1 MNYQSEPTHKHPY
14 RTLGWTLLF
23 LLIAGLGLEGWRY
36 SIKPVSEINSEF
48 ISESIDNAVSLFNER
63 QRTFYEESSELSG
76 IIERQLRQGANRSS
90 IYNTLSSY
98 STFWGASLTRN
109 DSAYVWSNFTLD
121 VLPSVRNRQSPN
133 LSVQKQNNVTF
144 WLYETSITLNSENE
158 PPMVYRLYTTSRIEQ
173 TNALPIGKSS
183 EYHLLESVSNVLY
196 YPVSFNFF
204 NEPPENTIQQQA
216 LENINQDSI
225 GTAYALPGQLENAHS
240 KWLDD
245 THFWRSIFVAFS
257 LLIIGIVLFFW
268 LDIFTSWKSLLLQ
281 LAIVGSGWL
290 ICFYLAIPQRWI
302 SDLFGSGI
310 STGLIETYRMLGSYA
325 RDGIFIFLGAFAVSR
340 NLNKERIHLESFWY
354 PTTILIALI
363 VGIINVLA
371 ILGAFYQSYMVSENS
386 DIVLMNLQII
396 PPEATLFYYLF
407 LGLMLFSVGLFLTAL
422 NRFLIRSGR
431 DQRKLIA
438 TFITTGFII
447 ALLVAQLYIPEVIQL
462 NWAFVFSIIY
472 FAAILSTAYT
482 YINNPSLMDQLSTLR
497 AIVIAAFILALIGTA
512 ITYNSSLEKQDLTLQ
527 DRAVAFTE
535 DEDPDVRNLT
545 ANILSE
551 LEEELRGVT
560 TVDLNN
566 RVPFIQSEFTN
577 TIEQLIVEDRQRYSI
592 DLQLVK
598 PDGNLIA
605 DYSTD
610 LSSPNWVQVFDIPR
624 LSIVALEIEQITKNN
639 NRPIVQL
646 PELINKQDYS
656 TFSRGWIPL
665 FGNQDQNVTS
675 GEEDVEDEPIAWILC
690 SVYKE
695 RPNFNKP
702 IRAVM
707 AALSYNDWSNSYLI
721 QEYREGKLVN
731 SFRQGVT
738 GSFPK
743 YNKLR
748 SPEQK
753 QLETDSL
760 FYYTS
765 EQLQRTYRNLIWKVD
780 TDRVLKVSTIKPDY
794 KNILFS
800 FFRLNFTLL
809 ISACFIALLLHVT
822 GIHTF
827 TLHGKDERFRN
838 RILDNF
844 LLATLIFLLLL
855 VVTTHYAI
863 KYQNEEIVRQE
874 LFDKLESL
882 TQSTR
887 NNFAALPAAN
897 ENLSFSLDS
906 LVNPLNVDASYYKN
920 RRLTTS
926 TTPQIYQQH
935 LLPNIIPFPVYRDL
949 YDEQLREGLTRVSLA
964 QQDLFIGF
972 RSVLSSENRPV
983 AAVAIPTF
991 LQSPKYDQ
999 QLLETTSYL
1008 IILYLVIFGLFI
1020 GGTALVSRR
1029 LTRPLIYIQRGLNK
1043 ISEGDLNTKIPV
1055 KSNDEIGSLAEA
1067 YNEMVSRL
1075 KDLQEELAVAERE
1088 AAWKEMAQQVA
1099 HEIKNPLT
1107 PIKLNVQH
1115 LERQLASEDAD
1126 VNELKPRI
1134 KEITKNIITQIQS
1147 LNNIASDFSKFSQ
1160 PINRD
1165 FESVSLNDLVESVKD
1180 LYRHD
1185 EETSIVTEL
1194 PPHNLIVEGVNDE
1207 LRRVIINMVKNAF
1220 EAMPEGGVIKIRC
1233 YTQRQS
1239 AFIEIEDNGQGISEE
1254 DKSKIFV
1261 PNFSTKSSGTGL
1273 GLAICK
1279 KIIEVHRGSISFASI
1294 EGKGT
1299 TFIIKLPLKK
1309 QEVVH
1314 QS

>member
-14 RTLGWTLLF
+14 RTLGWTLIF

-36 SIKPVSEINSEF
+36 SIKPVSEINSDF
-48 ISESIDNAVSLFNER
+48 ITESIDNAVNLFNEN
-63 QRTFYEESSELSG
+63 QRIFYEESRELSG
-76 IIERQLRQGANRSS
+76 IVERQLRQGATRST

-98 STFWGASLTRN
+98 SSFWGASITRN
-109 DSAYVWSNFTLD
+109 DSAFVWSNFTLD
-121 VLPSVRNRQSPN
+121 ALPPIRNTQNRN
-133 LSVQKQNNVTF
+133 LSVQKQNNVIF
-144 WLYETSITLNSENE
+144 WLFETSFTLNPENE
-158 PPMVYRLYTTSRIEQ
+158 RPTVYRLYTTSRIEQ

-183 EYHLLESVSNVLY
+183 EFHLLESVSNVLY

-204 NEPPENTIQQQA
+204 NAPPANAIQQQA
-216 LENINQDSI
+216 LRSINQDSI
-225 GTAYALPGQLENAHS
+225 GTAYALPGQLENAHAN
-240 KWLDD
+240 WMED
-245 THFWRSIFVAFS
+245 TQFWRSIFVAFS
-257 LLIIGIVLFFW
+257 LLCIGIILFFW

-281 LAIVGSGWL
+281 LAIVTSGWL

-302 SDLFGSGI
+302 PDIFGTDIASG
-310 STGLIETYRMLGSYA
+310 LLETYRLLGSYA
-325 RDGIFIFLGAFAVSR
+325 RDGIFIFLGAFAISR
-340 NLNKERIHLESFWY
+340 SLNKERIHLESFWY
-354 PTTILIALI
+354 PTTILIAILA
-363 VGIINVLA
+363 GAMNVLA

-386 DIVLMNLQII
+386 DILLMNLQII
-396 PPEATLFYYLF
+396 PPKATLFYYLF
-407 LGLMLFSVGLFLTAL
+407 LGLMLFSTGLLLTSL

-438 TFITTGFII
+438 TLISTGFLI

-462 NWAFVFSIIY
+462 NWALVFTVIY
-472 FAAILSTAYT
+472 FSVILITAYA

-497 AIVIAAFILALIGTA
+497 AIVVAAFIIALIGTA
-512 ITYNSSLEKQDLTLQ
+512 ITYNSSLEKQDQTLKN
-527 DRAVAFTE
+527 RAIAFTE
-535 DEDPDVRNLT
+535 DEDPEVRDLT
-545 ANILSE
+545 ADILSE
-551 LEEELRGVT
+551 LERELRGT
-560 TVDLNN
+560 TTADLNE
-566 RVPFIQSEFTN
+566 RVAFIQSEFTN
-577 TIEQLIVEDRQRYSI
+577 TIEKLIVEDRQKYSI

-610 LSSPNWVQVFDIPR
+610 LSSPNWTQVFNISR
-624 LSIVALEIEQITKNN
+624 LYLVAIEIEQITRKN

-646 PELINKQDYS
+646 PQLINKQDYI

-665 FGNQDQNVTS
+665 FGDPQERAAADED
-675 GEEDVEDEPIAWILC
+675 EEDDPIAWILC

-707 AALSYNDWSNSYLI
+707 AALNYNDWSNSYLM
-721 QEYREGKLVN
+721 QEYREGRLVN
-731 SFRQGVT
+731 SFRQGIT
-738 GSFPK
+738 GSFPR

-765 EQLQRTYRNLIWKVD
+765 EQLQRTYRNLIWKVAPE
-780 TDRVLKVSTIKPDY
+780 RVLKVSTIKPDY

-809 ISACFIALLLHVT
+809 ISACFISLILHAS
-822 GIHTF
+822 GIHKF

-882 TQSTR
+882 TQSTQ

-897 ENLSFSLDS
+897 DNLSFSLDS

-920 RRLTTS
+920 RTLTTS

-935 LLPNIIPFPVYRDL
+935 LLPNTIPFPVYRDL
-949 YDEQLREGLTRVSLA
+949 YDEQLREGLTEVSLA
-964 QQDLFIGF
+964 SQDLLIGF
-972 RSVLSSENRPV
+972 RSVLSSENRPI

-1029 LTRPLIYIQRGLNK
+1029 LTRPLIYLQRGLNK
-1043 ISEGDLNTKIPV
+1043 ISEGDLDTKIPV

-1075 KDLQEELAVAERE
+1075 KDLQEELAAAERE

-1115 LERQLASEDAD
+1115 LERQLAADDAD

-1160 PINRD
+1160 PINQE
-1165 FESVSLNDLVESVKD
+1165 FESVSLNSLIESVKD

-1185 EETSIVTEL
+1185 DNTRIVTEL
-1194 PPHNLIVEGVNDE
+1194 PTHNLIVEGVNDE

-1220 EAMPEGGVIKIRC
+1220 EAMPEGGIIKIRC
-1233 YTQRQS
+1233 YTQKQS

-1279 KIIEVHRGSISFASI
+1279 KIIEVHKGSISFASI

-1299 TFIIKLPLKK
+1299 TFVIKLPLKK
-1309 QEVVH
+1309 QEVVP

>member
-36 SIKPVSEINSEF
+36 SIKPVSEINTEF
-48 ISESIDNAVSLFNER
+48 ISESIDNAVNLFNEK
-63 QRTFYEESSELSG
+63 QRTFYEESRELSG
-76 IIERQLRQGANRSS
+76 IVERQLRQGATRST
-90 IYNTLSSY
+90 IYNTLNSY
-98 STFWGASLTRN
+98 SSLWGASLTRN

-121 VLPSVRNRQSPN
+121 VLPSIRSGQSQN
-133 LSVQKQNNVTF
+133 LSVQKQNNVIF
-144 WLYETSITLNSENE
+144 WLYETSFTFETENQHTR
-158 PPMVYRLYTTSRIEQ
+158 VYRLYTTSRIEQ
-173 TNALPIGKSS
+173 TNALPIGQSN

-204 NEPPENTIQQQA
+204 NAPPGNAIQQQA
-216 LENINQDSI
+216 LKSINQDSI

-240 KWLDD
+240 NWLED
-245 THFWRSIFVAFS
+245 TRFWRSIFIAFS
-257 LLIIGIVLFFW
+257 LLCIGIILFFW
-268 LDIFTSWKSLLLQ
+268 LDIFTSWKSLILQ
-281 LAIVGSGWL
+281 LAIVVSGWL
-290 ICFYLAIPQRWI
+290 ICTYLEIPQRWI
-302 SDLFGSGI
+302 SDIFGADI
-310 STGLIETYRMLGSYA
+310 SAGLLETYRLLGSYA
-325 RDGIFIFLGAFAVSR
+325 RDGIFIFLGAFAISR

-354 PTTILIALI
+354 PTTILIALAAG
-363 VGIINVLA
+363 VINVLA
-371 ILGAFYQSYMVSENS
+371 ILGTFYQSYMVSENS
-386 DIVLMNLQII
+386 DILLMNLQII
-396 PPEATLFYYLF
+396 PPAATLFYYLF
-407 LGLMLFSVGLFLTAL
+407 LGLMLFSTGLILTSL

-438 TFITTGFII
+438 TLITTGFLI

-462 NWAFVFSIIY
+462 NWALVFSIIY
-472 FAAILSTAYT
+472 FAVILITAYA

-497 AIVIAAFILALIGTA
+497 AIVVATFILALIGTA
-512 ITYNSSLEKQDLTLQ
+512 ITYHSSLEKQDLTLK
-527 DRAVAFTE
+527 DRAIAFTE
-535 DEDPDVRNLT
+535 DEDPEVRNLT
-545 ANILSE
+545 ADILSE
-551 LEEELRGVT
+551 LEKQLRGIST
-560 TVDLNN
+560 GDLNN
-566 RVPFIQSEFTN
+566 RVAFIQSEFSN
-577 TIEQLIVEDRQRYSI
+577 TIKELIVEDRQKYSI

-610 LSSPNWVQVFDIPR
+610 LSSPNWVQVFDISR
-624 LSIVALEIEQITKNN
+624 LSIVALDIEQITREN

-646 PELINKQDYS
+646 PELVNKQDYS

-665 FGNQDQNVTS
+665 FGGKEENEVQD
-675 GEEDVEDEPIAWILC
+675 EEKDDPIAWILC

-707 AALSYNDWSNSYLI
+707 AALTYNDWSNSYLML
-721 QEYREGKLVN
+721 EYRDGKLFN

-738 GSFPK
+738 GSFPR

-748 SPEQK
+748 SPELK

-765 EQLQRTYRNLIWKVD
+765 EQLQRSYRNLIWEVAP
-780 TDRVLKVSTIKPDY
+780 DRVLKVSTIKPDY

-809 ISACFIALLLHVT
+809 ISACIISLLLHAT
-822 GIHTF
+822 GIHKF

-863 KYQNEEIVRQE
+863 KHQNEEIVRQE

-882 TQSTR
+882 TQSTQ

-897 ENLSFSLDS
+897 DNLSFSLDS

-920 RRLTTS
+920 RTLTTS

-935 LLPNIIPFPVYRDL
+935 LLPNTIPFPVYRDL
-949 YDEQLREGLTRVSLA
+949 YDEQLREGLTEVSLA
-964 QQDLFIGF
+964 SQDLLIGF
-972 RSVLSSENRPV
+972 RSVLSAENRPV

-1008 IILYLVIFGLFI
+1008 ILLYLVIFGLFI
-1020 GGTALVSRR
+1020 SGTALVSRR

-1075 KDLQEELAVAERE
+1075 KDLQEELAAAERE

-1115 LERQLASEDAD
+1115 LERQLAADDAD

-1160 PINRD
+1160 PINQE
-1165 FESVSLNDLVESVKD
+1165 FESVSLNSLIESVKD
-1180 LYRHD
+1180 LYQHD
-1185 EETSIVTEL
+1185 EDTSIVTEL

-1233 YTQRQS
+1233 YTQKQS
-1239 AFIEIEDNGQGISEE
+1239 AFIEIEDNGRGISEE

-1299 TFIIKLPLKK
+1299 TFVIKLPLKK